1 MEQKRYKMEGLGD
14 IAGLSTL
21 LQEAQVHEARANKA
35 SASQQTQKPMALGNT
50 VVKVGGGAAAQSS
63 VVPAGATAATAAAAP
78 AAKSIWA
85 IDDIPTEDA
94 LACDVQDTRPCP
106 RYEISYKQ
114 SVGTEDTFLGMAG
127 KTPGS
132 ADCTH
137 LVVKV
142 HFPGSTMKDLDLD
155 VTKNRI
161 KAESRT
167 LRLFTYLP
175 MPVDK
180 DKGSAK
186 FDKDTHV
193 LTVTLPII
201 EEE

>member
-1 MEQKRYKMEGLGD
+1 MLEQKKNKMEGLGD
-14 IAGLSTL
+14 IAGLSSL
-21 LQEAQVHEARANKA
+21 LQEAQEHEARANKA

-50 VVKVGGGAAAQSS
+50 VVKVGGGAAAQS
-63 VVPAGATAATAAAAP
+63 VVPPGVTANVPA

-85 IDDIPTEDA
+85 VDDIPTEDA

-175 MPVDK
+175 MPIDK

-186 FDKDTHV
+186 FDKDKHV

-201 EEE
+201 EE